1 MSSYSLKYLIDN
13 WSTPTRETVIS
24 PERVF
29 IIIVFVVE
37 DVLERVAVGRRLNV
51 DRVDDV
57 NEAVVALQVAHHHLR
72 SVDIVL
78 LKHRIGSMTSS

>member
-1 MSSYSLKYLIDN
+1 MI
-13 WSTPTRETVIS
+13 TGARETLKS
-24 PERVF
+24 PERVL
-29 IIIVFVVE
+29 IIIVFVVQ
-37 DVLERVAVGRRLNV
+37 DVFERVAVGRRLNV

-78 LKHRIGSMTSS
+78 LKQRIGSMTSS